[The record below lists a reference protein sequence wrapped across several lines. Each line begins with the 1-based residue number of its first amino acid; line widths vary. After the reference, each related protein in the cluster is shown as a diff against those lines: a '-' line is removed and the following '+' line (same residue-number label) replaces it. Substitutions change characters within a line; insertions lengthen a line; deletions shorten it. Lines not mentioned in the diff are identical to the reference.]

1 MNFCLNKSERFVFLI
16 SFLRRV
22 LLLLKCFRQYKIT
35 YHSQTYTESE
45 IIYIGQ
51 GDNSDYFS
59 SLLNL
64 TPVKKE
70 KIYFPFWI
78 RQVSSCLKAKDLI
91 IIEVNRTLGFL
102 LKRKCIEWPILVRHK
117 LSLSSD
123 SYKSRITSIEASYG
137 RYSRRNNA
145 TYDFSDSTDDMIKY
159 YNEYYKPYAEFRYGE
174 NTRIHSYKA
183 FMKNYSKLLLLKVYD
198 DNGWQSGGIIKR
210 KGSTA
215 TLLNLGLKSDYL
227 RNLKKGYLSS
237 VYYFLIQ
244 WCKENKIEIID
255 LTRSR
260 PLRDNGVFQ
269 HKQKWG
275 AEYFI
280 DPWPHTSFFIPKNS
294 RLLQLR
300 ELRSIIIK

>member
-1 MNFCLNKSERFVFLI
+1 MNFSLNKPGYFFFL
-16 SFLRRV
+16 LCCTRRI
-22 LLLLKCFRQYKIT
+22 LLLVKCFCQYRII
-35 YHSQTYTESE
+35 YHRDDSPDSD

-51 GDNSDYFS
+51 GDNSEYIC

-64 TPVKKE
+64 KIVEKKRV
-70 KIYFPFWI
+70 YFPFWLRKI
-78 RQVSSCLKAKDLI
+78 SSYNNAKYLLI
-91 IIEVNRTLGFL
+91 LEVNRTLSFMF
-102 LKRKCIEWPILVRHK
+102 RNRFIEWPILVRHK

-137 RYSRRNNA
+137 RYTRRNNA
-145 TYDFSDSTDDMIKY
+145 SYDFSDSTDDMIKY
-159 YNEYYKPYAEFRYGE
+159 YNEYYKPYAEFRYGK
-174 NTRIHSYKA
+174 NARIHSYDA

-215 TLLNLGLKSDYL
+215 TLLNIGLKSDYL

-237 VYYFLIQ
+237 VYYFLIR
-244 WCKENKIEIID
+244 WCKENKIDIID

-269 HKQKWG
+269 HKQNWG
-275 AEYFI
+275 AEYYI

-294 RLLQLR
+294 GLLQLR